1 MFEPPEH
8 LKGRGPSKEARQA
21 RRQELEIESRPAP
34 SRQKKES
41 WENQLYWLIDDIIF
55 EATAAGGQYFSK
67 RYHEWKHYH
76 PGGSLEWWIE
86 SEVEKNPGLS
96 LNVEKIQQNLTEYL
110 RATEPDETLE
120 LITSHQHCWDNILRG
135 PELIKRR
142 SVQYLSLALVEM
154 FPLERVFKIR
164 TGKDGRKDFRSFTF
178 RRCLYKVGSF
188 QGKTIELLIKEADK
202 GNPNVPV
209 EKIKKLMK
217 RFPRT
222 SELRSYFRTPELWNT
237 VLVSRKPKTRCLV
250 FFPEFS

>member
-110 RATEPDETLE
+110 R
-120 LITSHQHCWDNILRG
+120 H
-135 PELIKRR
+135 
-142 SVQYLSLALVEM
+142 
-154 FPLERVFKIR
+154 
-164 TGKDGRKDFRSFTF
+164 
-178 RRCLYKVGSF
+178 
-188 QGKTIELLIKEADK
+188 
-202 GNPNVPV
+202 
-209 EKIKKLMK
+209 
-217 RFPRT
+217 
-222 SELRSYFRTPELWNT
+222 
-237 VLVSRKPKTRCLV
+237 
-250 FFPEFS
+250 